1 MKLLPLL
8 SLFGV
13 AVLSAQQ
20 TAAPPARHFGRGPGG
35 DPDQMFEQRLTSR
48 LGLTAEQQNLV
59 HTALAE
65 RAVIGKGTTQQLR
78 TLHNSLV
85 TAIKAGNGDQIDQIS
100 TQLETARQQDTAL
113 RAKTISKIY
122 GSLSPAQQAKAGPNL
137 ELLMGRPGF
146 GGPGPGRHRGLPPGA
161 NGAAPATGG
170 SSTAPGS
177 AAPQAA
183 Q

>member
-1 MKLLPLL
+1 
-8 SLFGV
+8 
-13 AVLSAQQ
+13 
-20 TAAPPARHFGRGPGG
+20 
-35 DPDQMFEQRLTSR
+35 MFEQRLTR
-48 LGLTAEQQNLV
+48 NLGLTAVQQNLV

-65 RAVIGKGTTQQLR
+65 RAVVGKGTTQQIR
-78 TLHNSLV
+78 TLHGSLI
-85 TAIKAGNGDQIDQIS
+85 TAIKAANESQIDQIS
-100 TQLETARQQDTAL
+100 TQLETLRQQDTAL

-122 GSLSPAQQAKAGPNL
+122 GSLTPAQQAKAGPNL
-137 ELLMGRPGF
+137 ELLMGGPGF
-146 GGPGPGRHRGLPPGA
+146 GERGPDHRGPRTGP

>member
-8 SLFGV
+8 TVLGA

-20 TAAPPARHFGRGPGG
+20 TTVPPARHFGRGPGG
-35 DPDQMFEQRLTSR
+35 DPDQMFEQRLTR
-48 LGLTAEQQNLV
+48 NLGLSAEQQNLV

-65 RAVIGKGTTQQLR
+65 RAVVGKGTTQQIR
-78 TLHNSLV
+78 TLHGSLI
-85 TAIKAGNGDQIDQIS
+85 TAIKAGNTDQIDQIS
-100 TQLETARQQDTAL
+100 TQLESLRQQDTAL

-122 GSLSPAQQAKAGPNL
+122 GSLTPAQQAKAGPNL
-137 ELLMGRPGF
+137 ELLMGGPGF
-146 GGPGPGRHRGLPPGA
+146 GERGPGPGRHRGLPPGT

-170 SSTAPGS
+170 GSTT
-177 AAPQAA
+177 PQAA